1 MTSPDDLQPNDQ
13 SARPNRRVTDRSIP
27 WTESDLPRPP
37 AEFFAQLA
45 DRLPICVVCKNANG
59 NLIYVNQSFAEM
71 LDKPAS
77 ELYGKT
83 DHELF
88 PKKLADKYRSDDL
101 YVMETGHTFR
111 DIEVIETSDTPRDP
125 RDSDPTEGK
134 TFIEVRKTPLRDESE
149 NIVGTKAVFWD
160 VTLRKR
166 AEAAAAHEG
175 YLLHALMDH
184 LPDSIYFKDAGS
196 RFIRGSRAQAVKFGY
211 NSPDEIMGKTDADI
225 FSHEHAQAA
234 RKDELEIMR
243 TGKPIHAKR
252 ERETWDDSP
261 DTWASTTKMPL
272 RDAAGNIVGTFGIS
286 RDITAQVRAEEAL
299 RQAKEEADQANRAKS
314 DFLANMSHEIRTP
327 MNAVIGISELLLD
340 TDLTNYQREYL
351 TMVLSSGESLLGL
364 INDILDFSKIEAG
377 KFELDSQAFDLR
389 DIVGDTVRTLSV
401 RAQNNNLELFFSVAN
416 DVPHRVRGDRAR
428 LRQVLVNL
436 LGNAIKFTSEGEVV
450 LDVKAKHVSD
460 RSTTLEFQVRDTG
473 IGIAP
478 DKIGSVFNEFEQAD
492 TSTTRQYGGTGL
504 GLAISKRLIELM
516 QGTIE
521 VKSELNVGSTFIFDA
536 TLEVEESD
544 ATEHTSRVNAV
555 EGTRALI
562 VDDNDTNRRILCDM
576 LSGWGMIPESIK
588 TPQKAIESLIRTSQS
603 GEMLPLVLTDFQMPN
618 VNGLELIQ
626 QIRNKPEISHA
637 TVIMLTSGMKQD
649 DSAKGN
655 QLGIAAKLIKPVK
668 QAEVFDAIVSALQI
682 SFENNSKAA
691 SGAAAIAPPANQP
704 RSLQLLLAEDNIVN
718 QKLAVGALEAQG
730 HKVTVA
736 NHGREA
742 LDFWQKENFDA
753 ILMDVQM
760 PEMDGF
766 EATRAIREIESQS
779 DEPRH
784 TIIIAM
790 TAHARDSDRQDCL
803 NVGMDE
809 YMSKPIRIAEL
820 CKMLEEVTSEH
831 FNSRQTKTTPEET
844 VEMSTDSSPEKI
856 IDWEV
861 AAQAVNDDQDLL
873 KIVAQTLVEAGP
885 GMIDN
890 VKQAIAHND
899 PGRLRISAHALKG
912 SVLFLGIN
920 RIREP
925 ALELEHMGEAGQ
937 IPENSDLL
945 QQLDTDWEIIKKE
958 VEDFIA

>member
-1 MTSPDDLQPNDQ
+1 MTGENANHPQPDATVDERGITLRYVIALVTTILIALGLFGAIAILITVVNFDERIREECSRAASSIATSMATPLWNVDERTMNDLLNASLVNEDVVY
-13 SARPNRRVTDRSIP
+13 AEVTD
-27 WTESDLPRPP
+27 
-37 AEFFAQLA
+37 
-45 DRLPICVVCKNANG
+45 G
-59 NLIYVNQSFAEM
+59 
-71 LDKPAS
+71 
-77 ELYGKT
+77 
-83 DHELF
+83 
-88 PKKLADKYRSDDL
+88 
-101 YVMETGHTFR
+101 
-111 DIEVIETSDTPRDP
+111 IETLAMRRQQGEPDISIAGYIASSSYSVASSQVRYDGQTIGQFNVVMSRQAVIQEIRRDLLIACSLGLVLSLAVSATSILVT
-125 RDSDPTEGK
+125 RL
-134 TFIEVRKTPLRDESE
+134 FVYRPLRRLK
-149 NIVGTKAVFWD
+149 NIA
-160 VTLRKR
+160 LQEEQR
-166 AEAAAAHEG
+166 AEAA
-175 YLLHALMDH
+175 
-184 LPDSIYFKDAGS
+184 
-196 RFIRGSRAQAVKFGY
+196 
-211 NSPDEIMGKTDADI
+211 N
-225 FSHEHAQAA
+225 
-234 RKDELEIMR
+234 
-243 TGKPIHAKR
+243 
-252 ERETWDDSP
+252 
-261 DTWASTTKMPL
+261 
-272 RDAAGNIVGTFGIS
+272 
-286 RDITAQVRAEEAL
+286 
-299 RQAKEEADQANRAKS
+299 QAKSE
-314 DFLANMSHEIRTP
+314 FLASMSHEIRTP